1 MDNSLRL
8 LPISQVPQFSDQ
20 PLAWSLKLW
29 ATGKEE
35 FSEQDWHN
43 FYANTKNSD
52 YQHWDLAGTDQEL
65 LFLAMVNVAGKQE
78 VVASIGLCD
87 FDDFEEL
94 RKYKPW
100 IVAFVVRQDLRG
112 SGVGTQVLQLM
123 ERKAFE
129 YGISLVYLWTEGERK
144 FYENRGY
151 IYVETLIKPGR
162 KIEVLK
168 KELMVQKSLE

>member
-1 MDNSLRL
+1 MENQIQLV
-8 LPISQVPQFSDQ
+8 PISKAPQFADQ

-29 ATGKEE
+29 GSGKDE

-43 FYANTKNSD
+43 FYDNTKKSD
-52 YQHWDLAGTDQEL
+52 YQNWDLTGTNQEL
-65 LFLAMVNVAGKQE
+65 LFLAMVNVAGKEE

-100 IVAFVVRQDLRG
+100 IVAFVVREDLRG
-112 SGVGTQVLQLM
+112 SGVGTQVLQLI
-123 ERKAFE
+123 ERKALD
-129 YGISLVYLWTEGERK
+129 YGISLVYLWTEGERQ

-168 KELMVQKSLE
+168 KELMLQKSLK

>member
-1 MDNSLRL
+1 MNDSLRL

-29 ATGKEE
+29 ATGREE
-35 FSEQDWHN
+35 FSEQDWHE
-43 FYANTKNSD
+43 FYANTKKSD
-52 YQHWDLAGTDQEL
+52 YQNWDLAGTDQEL
-65 LFLAMVNVAGKQE
+65 LFLAMTNLAGKQA

-100 IVAFVVRQDLRG
+100 IVAFVVREDLRG
-112 SGVGTQVLQLM
+112 SGIGSQVLKLM
-123 ERKAFE
+123 ERKALM
-129 YGISLVYLWTEGERK
+129 YGISLVYLWTEGARQ

-151 IYVETLIKPGR
+151 IYVETLTKPGR

-168 KELMVQKSLE
+168 KELSRS

>member
-1 MDNSLRL
+1 MDNQIQLV
-8 LPISQVPQFSDQ
+8 PISKVPQFADQ

-29 ATGKEE
+29 GSGKDE

-43 FYANTKNSD
+43 FYANTKKSD
-52 YQHWDLAGTDQEL
+52 YQNWDLAGTDQEL

-100 IVAFVVRQDLRG
+100 IVAFVVREDLRG

-123 ERKAFE
+123 ERKVVD
-129 YGISLVYLWTEGERK
+129 YGISHIYLWTEGQRA
-144 FYENRGY
+144 FYQNRGY
-151 IYVETLIKPGR
+151 QFVEQLIKKDR
-162 KIEVLK
+162 LIDVMEKRL
-168 KELMVQKSLE
+168 SS

>member
-1 MDNSLRL
+1 MDKSLEL

-35 FSEQDWHN
+35 FSEQD
-43 FYANTKNSD
+43 
-52 YQHWDLAGTDQEL
+52 WDLAGTDQEL

-123 ERKAFE
+123 EGKALE
-129 YGISLVYLWTEGERK
+129 YGITHIYLWTEGERQ

-151 IYVETLIKPGR
+151 QFVEQLIK
-162 KIEVLK
+162 
-168 KELMVQKSLE
+168 KERVIDVMEKSLSS